1 VLRSK
6 ICLLEYEVV
15 GDSLGMRMW
24 HWDQGHLAYFD
35 FDALKRISEF
45 VIKHD
50 FKAATKASLVAST
63 GLSFAAPATHSHWR
77 QYSRALKLSFLVSE
91 IGDDVVSTP
100 VAAILARPGAVI
112 CDEYLYFLVRAT
124 TDPSPALTGWTPDAN
139 FRYPLLFALKYLLTK
154 VAIGQDEPTSINELI
169 GAYVKTGFVGD
180 EDDAKFIG
188 AVSNNDD
195 FEAFGKAI
203 ADDPRRQGRESL
215 KVMSQF
221 SFLQVRANKIIV
233 SLAKEDAAS
242 IFEDAT
248 AIIGPR
254 ASDSEAEI
262 RRLANLFKGGSTSDI
277 FEYPNTTVSDLTASG
292 FNEGTKVKKTHLVI
306 ERNSRLRRDFFAL
319 NTSAKCDV
327 CAVDTKKTYPW
338 TERVL
343 DVHHLLPLSSGTR
356 VTGQST
362 TFDDLVPV
370 CPNCHRAIHRYYDWW
385 LKEKKQL
392 DFLGRDEA
400 RAVYDLVKTT
410 FPGIAYA

>member
-1 VLRSK
+1 
-6 ICLLEYEVV
+6 
-15 GDSLGMRMW
+15 MW

-35 FDALKRISEF
+35 FDALKRISDF

-63 GLSFAAPATHSHWR
+63 GLSFAAPASHSHWR
-77 QYSRALKLSFLVSE
+77 QYSRALKLTFLVSE
-91 IGDDVVSTP
+91 INDVAVATP
-100 VAAILARPGAVI
+100 VAAILAKPGAVI

-124 TDPSPALTGWTPDAN
+124 TDPSPALSGWSPEAN

-154 VAIGQDEPTSINELI
+154 VAIGLVEEASINELI
-169 GAYVKTGFVGD
+169 GAYIKTGFVGD
-180 EDDAKFIG
+180 EDDTKFIE
-188 AVSNNDD
+188 AVSDNEDY
-195 FEAFGKAI
+195 EEIGKAV

-221 SFLQVRANKIIV
+221 SFLQVRSNKVIV
-233 SLAKEDAAS
+233 SLAKEDAHS

-254 ASDSEAEI
+254 AADGEAEI

-277 FEYPNTTVSDLTASG
+277 FEYPNTTVSDLAASG

-327 CAVDTKKTYPW
+327 CTVDTKKTYPW

-370 CPNCHRAIHRYYDWW
+370 CPSCHRAVHRYYDWW
-385 LKEKKQL
+385 LKDKKQL
-392 DFLGRDEA
+392 DFLGREEA
-400 RAVYDLVKTT
+400 RAVYDLVKTN
-410 FPGIAYA
+410 FPGITYA